1 MGRIVLWIMGLGFV
15 AFGVAYLV
23 DPHGMMELVGLKLT
37 TATAAADVRA
47 IYGGLQLA
55 VGVFLLA
62 CARRDD
68 WTLPGLLATSY
79 VFFFIAGARLAG
91 IARDRATD
99 GVTLGA
105 LAVEITC
112 AAIGAFAYRSE
123 ATRT

>member
-1 MGRIVLWIMGLGFV
+1 MGLGFV

-23 DPHGMMELVGLKLT
+23 DPHGMMELVGLQLT

-68 WTLPGLLATSY
+68 WMLPGLLATSY
-79 VFFFIAGARLAG
+79 VFSFVAGARIVG

-105 LAVEITC
+105 LAVEISC
-112 AAIGAFAYRSE
+112 AVIGAFAYRSE
-123 ATRT
+123 SSRT